1 MDFMSRLEMVLSLI
15 LLVSIGINLLLFVY
29 SRNVAQ
35 KLVLISQEIDD
46 MRAAVAGFA
55 SHVKSVYEMEMF
67 YGDEVL
73 QNLIDHTNSL
83 YDMLEDYED
92 VVYLTEPLTFIEE
105 NNEDDLN
112 DSDEETFE
120 REDLPEKDVLYA
132 GSRRRDS

>member
-1 MDFMSRLEMVLSLI
+1 
-15 LLVSIGINLLLFVY
+15 
-29 SRNVAQ
+29 
-35 KLVLISQEIDD
+35 
-46 MRAAVAGFA
+46 
-55 SHVKSVYEMEMF
+55 MEMF

-120 REDLPEKDVLYA
+120 REDLSEKDVLYA
-132 GSRRRDS
+132 GSRRRNS

>member
-1 MDFMSRLEMVLSLI
+1 MNSLQIGLIIGFVLSLS
-15 LLVSIGINLLLFVY
+15 LNGLFFWYLRKTTGRLLFI
-29 SRNVAQ
+29 SEN
-35 KLVLISQEIDD
+35 LNDLISIIGVY
-46 MRAAVAGFA
+46 RKHLKAL
-55 SHVKSVYEMEMF
+55 YEMEMF

-73 QNLIDHTNSL
+73 QNLIDHTDSL

-132 GSRRRDS
+132 GSRRRNS

>member
-1 MDFMSRLEMVLSLI
+1 MNSLQIGLIIGFVLSLS
-15 LLVSIGINLLLFVY
+15 LNGLFFWYLRKTTGRLLFI
-29 SRNVAQ
+29 SEN
-35 KLVLISQEIDD
+35 LNDLISIIGVY
-46 MRAAVAGFA
+46 RKHLKAL
-55 SHVKSVYEMEMF
+55 YEMEMF

-120 REDLPEKDVLYA
+120 REDLSEKDVLYA
-132 GSRRRDS
+132 GSRRRNS

>member
-1 MDFMSRLEMVLSLI
+1 MNSLQIGLIIGFVLSLSLNGLFFWYLRKTTGR
-15 LLVSIGINLLLFVY
+15 LLYISENL
-29 SRNVAQ
+29 ND
-35 KLVLISQEIDD
+35 LISIIGVY
-46 MRAAVAGFA
+46 RKHLKAL
-55 SHVKSVYEMEMF
+55 YEMEMF

-83 YDMLEDYED
+83 YAMLEDYED

-112 DSDEETFE
+112 DNDEETFE
-120 REDLPEKDVLYA
+120 REDLSEKDVLYA

>member
-1 MDFMSRLEMVLSLI
+1 MNSLQIGLIIGFVLSLS
-15 LLVSIGINLLLFVY
+15 LNGLFFWYLRKTTGRLLFI
-29 SRNVAQ
+29 SEN
-35 KLVLISQEIDD
+35 LNDLISIIGVY
-46 MRAAVAGFA
+46 RKHLKAL
-55 SHVKSVYEMEMF
+55 YEMEMF

-132 GSRRRDS
+132 GSRRRNS

>member
-1 MDFMSRLEMVLSLI
+1 MNSLQIGLIIGFILS
-15 LLVSIGINLLLFVY
+15 VSLNGLFFWYLRKTTGRLLFI
-29 SRNVAQ
+29 SEN
-35 KLVLISQEIDD
+35 LNDLISIIGVY
-46 MRAAVAGFA
+46 RKHLKAL
-55 SHVKSVYEMEMF
+55 YEMEMF

-73 QNLIDHTNSL
+73 QNLIDHTDSL

-132 GSRRRDS
+132 GSRRRNS

>member
-1 MDFMSRLEMVLSLI
+1 MMNSLQIGLIIGFVLSLS
-15 LLVSIGINLLLFVY
+15 LNGLFFWYLRKTTGRLLFI
-29 SRNVAQ
+29 SEN
-35 KLVLISQEIDD
+35 LNDLISIIGVY
-46 MRAAVAGFA
+46 RKHLKAL
-55 SHVKSVYEMEMF
+55 YEMEMF

-120 REDLPEKDVLYA
+120 REDLSEKDVFYA
-132 GSRRRDS
+132 GSRRRNS

>member
-1 MDFMSRLEMVLSLI
+1 MNSLQIGLIIGFVLSLS
-15 LLVSIGINLLLFVY
+15 LNGLFFWYLRKTTGRLLFI
-29 SRNVAQ
+29 SEN
-35 KLVLISQEIDD
+35 LNDLISIIGVY
-46 MRAAVAGFA
+46 RKHLKAL
-55 SHVKSVYEMEMF
+55 YEMEMF
-67 YGDEVL
+67 YGDEIL

-120 REDLPEKDVLYA
+120 REDLSEKDVLYA
-132 GSRRRDS
+132 GSRRRNS

>member
-1 MDFMSRLEMVLSLI
+1 MNSLQIGLIIGFVLSLS
-15 LLVSIGINLLLFVY
+15 LNGLFFWYLRKTTGRLLFI
-29 SRNVAQ
+29 SEN
-35 KLVLISQEIDD
+35 LNDLISIIGVY
-46 MRAAVAGFA
+46 RKHLKAL
-55 SHVKSVYEMEMF
+55 YEMEMF
-67 YGDEVL
+67 YGDEIL

-120 REDLPEKDVLYA
+120 GEDLSEKDVLYA
-132 GSRRRDS
+132 GSRRRNS

>member
-1 MDFMSRLEMVLSLI
+1 MMNSLQIGLISGFVLSLS
-15 LLVSIGINLLLFVY
+15 LNGLFFWYLRKTTGRLLFI
-29 SRNVAQ
+29 SEN
-35 KLVLISQEIDD
+35 LNDLISIIGVY
-46 MRAAVAGFA
+46 RKHLKAL
-55 SHVKSVYEMEMF
+55 YEMEMF

-120 REDLPEKDVLYA
+120 REDLSEKDVLYA
-132 GSRRRDS
+132 GSRRRNS

>member
-1 MDFMSRLEMVLSLI
+1 MMNSLQIGLIIGFVLSLS
-15 LLVSIGINLLLFVY
+15 LNGLFFWYLRKTTGRLLFISENLNDLITLIAVY
-29 SRNVAQ
+29 RKHLKA
-35 KLVLISQEIDD
+35 L
-46 MRAAVAGFA
+46 
-55 SHVKSVYEMEMF
+55 YEMEMF

-83 YDMLEDYED
+83 YAMLEDYED

-112 DSDEETFE
+112 DNDEETFE
-120 REDLPEKDVLYA
+120 REDLSEKDVLYA

>member
-1 MDFMSRLEMVLSLI
+1 MNSLQIGLIIGFVLSLS
-15 LLVSIGINLLLFVY
+15 LNVLFFWYLRKTTGRLLFI
-29 SRNVAQ
+29 SEN
-35 KLVLISQEIDD
+35 LNDLISIIGVY
-46 MRAAVAGFA
+46 RKHLKAL
-55 SHVKSVYEMEMF
+55 YEMEMF
-67 YGDEVL
+67 YGDEIL

-120 REDLPEKDVLYA
+120 REDLSEKDVFYA
-132 GSRRRDS
+132 GSRRRNS

>member
-1 MDFMSRLEMVLSLI
+1 MNSLQIGLIIGFVLSLS
-15 LLVSIGINLLLFVY
+15 LNGLFFWYLRKTTGRLLFI
-29 SRNVAQ
+29 SEN
-35 KLVLISQEIDD
+35 LNDLISIIGVY
-46 MRAAVAGFA
+46 RKHLKAL
-55 SHVKSVYEMEMF
+55 YEMEMF

-92 VVYLTEPLTFIEE
+92 VVYLTEPLTFID

-120 REDLPEKDVLYA
+120 REDLSEKDVLYA
-132 GSRRRDS
+132 GSRRRNS

>member
-1 MDFMSRLEMVLSLI
+1 MMNSLQIGLIIGFVLSLS
-15 LLVSIGINLLLFVY
+15 LNGLFFWYLRKTTGRLLFI
-29 SRNVAQ
+29 SEN
-35 KLVLISQEIDD
+35 LNDLISIIGVY
-46 MRAAVAGFA
+46 RKHLKAL
-55 SHVKSVYEMEMF
+55 YEMEMF

-120 REDLPEKDVLYA
+120 GEDLSEKDVLYA
-132 GSRRRDS
+132 GSRRRNS